1 MMVRRFFARMPLLR
15 SQALLPT
22 FRPLRPNQLPLTYA
36 PRASHSR
43 LFNHFPARLTASP
56 PPSES
61 SSAGLPP
68 DATRYQRL
76 KHLFKTYG
84 WYALGV
90 YCVLSVLDFGVAFGL
105 VNIIGAEYV
114 ERVSTS
120 AKEFAVGM
128 VRSKPPEPGL
138 DELDPAP
145 ATAGYE
151 GLYAMLLLAYTVHK
165 IFFLPVRVGLTA
177 YLTPT
182 LVGWLRQR
190 GWSGGAGTIR
200 AATHMRERLRSGK
213 NRTPR
218 GD

>member
-1 MMVRRFFARMPLLR
+1 MMVRRFLGRMPLLR
-15 SQALLPT
+15 AQAILPT
-22 FRPLRPNQLPLTYA
+22 FRPLRPTQLPLTHA

-56 PPSES
+56 PPSEPS
-61 SSAGLPP
+61 SLPP

-76 KHLFKTYG
+76 KYLFKSYG

-90 YCVLSVLDFGVAFGL
+90 YIVLSVLDFGVAFGL
-105 VNIIGAEYV
+105 INIIGAEYV
-114 ERVSTS
+114 ERLSTS
-120 AKEFAVGM
+120 AKEFAAELI
-128 VRSKPPEPGL
+128 RSKPPEPGL
-138 DELDPAP
+138 DELDAAP
-145 ATAGYE
+145 TNSGHE

-190 GWSGGAGTIR
+190 GWSGGAGTVR
-200 AATHMRERLRSGK
+200 AATHVRERLRSGK
-213 NRTPR
+213 NRTSR